1 MLDLNYE
8 RFSPN
13 IVFPAA
19 MVITIVLADLLF
31 LRHHTV
37 TRLVVNTGIVLVYLA
52 IYWRFFKR
60 N

>member
-1 MLDLNYE
+1 MK
-8 RFSPN
+8 RISPN